1 MENAQ
6 IGTYTP
12 FNEVDSLK
20 LHVQDL
26 RLQLI
31 QAQRVILEYQHREAT
46 AAREELVRIATA
58 AQSNGAPA
66 DGETE
71 KVAA

>member
-12 FNEVDSLK
+12 FNEVDALK
-20 LHVQDL
+20 LQVQDL

-46 AAREELVRIATA
+46 AAREEVVRVATA
-58 AQSNGAPA
+58 AQSNGAPE
-66 DGETE
+66 GS
-71 KVAA
+71 VAAEAAA